1 MIDPEPKPVWP
12 LAGLRVIDLSD
23 DIAGPYATKLF
34 VDAGARVIKVED
46 VRSPDPLR
54 EWSASGSAIPKGE
67 EGSLFRFLNA
77 SKHRVTIDPSQADDA
92 QFLQRLIATAD
103 LVVESGGPRGLQRG
117 ERAR

>member
-46 VRSPDPLR
+46 VR
-54 EWSASGSAIPKGE
+54 AG
-67 EGSLFRFLNA
+67 
-77 SKHRVTIDPSQADDA
+77 H
-92 QFLQRLIATAD
+92 
-103 LVVESGGPRGLQRG
+103 
-117 ERAR
+117 